1 MPILDG
7 LAGQPGTTDS
17 LICNL
22 WATTDDVC
30 APCSDLDADL
40 LDRMLLVASE
50 TLYVLSGR
58 QFRGGGCEVTV
69 RPSFPCGIDYG
80 PCGGPFEVLLPHY
93 PVTEILEVKVR
104 QRHLGDLEVLTEDQ
118 YRLDNHSTL
127 VRLQDSDGIYRGWP
141 RQEVR
146 QNSNGTGTY
155 FEVSYTYGSAPPAL
169 GVTAAADLACEF
181 ALACD
186 PASAGKCKLPKNVQ
200 SVVRQGVSQEFID
213 VTQFLA
219 EDLMGIHSV
228 DVFMRTFNPSK
239 LRRRAS
245 VWSPDLPTFRS
256 VPFSGS

>member
-7 LAGQPGTTDS
+7 LAGPPSTSDS
-17 LICNL
+17 LVCNL
-22 WATTDDVC
+22 WATVDDVC
-30 APCSDLDADL
+30 GPCSDLDANL

-80 PCGGPFEVLLPHY
+80 LCGGPFEVILPHY

-104 QRHLGDLEVLTEDQ
+104 QNHLGDLEVLTEDQ

-127 VRLQDSDGIYRGWP
+127 VRLQDSDGVYRGWP

-200 SVVRQGVSQEFID
+200 NVVRQGVSQEFID

-219 EDLMGIHSV
+219 EDLMGIHSS
-228 DVFMRTFNPSK
+228 DVFLRAFNPQK